1 MSKQPNEEMETKVRA
16 LRDRLNLV
24 IRFFEETHDF
34 PSGPQV
40 RAIVETAAGKLDL
53 RTLRLVNRDI
63 DAMTIALGPRERVT
77 LDALLRD
84 RLGVPLDPESL
95 EIKREAAAAVARG
108 SVASEKQ
115 RRRLEDYVEMLAATG
130 GDADEIRSVRRVID
144 KP

>member
-1 MSKQPNEEMETKVRA
+1 MSKKSGEEMEIQVRA

-63 DAMTIALGPRERVT
+63 DAMTIALSPTDRVA
-77 LDALLRD
+77 LDVLLRD
-84 RLGVPLDPESL
+84 RLGMQLDPESL
-95 EIKREAAAAVARG
+95 DIKQEAAAAVARG
-108 SVASEKQ
+108 TVASEKQ
-115 RRRLEDYVEMLAATG
+115 RRRLEDYAEMLEATG
-130 GDADEIRSVRRVID
+130 GDADEIRSVRRVVS
-144 KP
+144 KR